1 VRFITKTNLRLTQLD
16 AAASHDVVL
25 NAVVLTHTG
34 NHLPK
39 SRDERV
45 GGRGSRRDRTLTV
58 CVQKGFG

>member
-1 VRFITKTNLRLTQLD
+1 LTQLD

-39 SRDERV
+39 SRDEDDE
-45 GGRGSRRDRTLTV
+45 RRDRGV
-58 CVQKGFG
+58 